1 MKFVNKISGIK
12 GYVMLIKDTVF
23 LNGEIKI
30 LFDSIVQRFMVLSRT
45 NTSV

>member
-1 MKFVNKISGIK
+1 
-12 GYVMLIKDTVF
+12 MLIKDTVF

-30 LFDSIVQRFMVLSRT
+30 LFDSLVQRFMVLSRT